1 MNITQQEIED
11 WVQNKSDGIFHYTK
25 IKDGMIDRK
34 MFGTLRTIMHRMR
47 DKGLA
52 YPVTGKDGWW
62 RAADKSL
69 EEEQWWNRNGDEAED
84 CITLPLGINKYAHLT
99 VPSLVLVAGLY
110 NQGKTAFC
118 LNVVKLNID
127 KWKDNTFLFAS
138 EGLEQLSWKFRKLLP
153 FIDKPPPFKVY
164 RRFDNFADVIV
175 PNGLNIVDYL
185 RTDMDKPYTVTN
197 KLVEINKAL
206 GPEGVAVVAMQKPP
220 GRKIAF
226 GGTSTGAEPTLY
238 LSIDKGYLEFEK
250 IKAPKPMDI
259 DPYHTK
265 IHFKIAQGVNFI
277 EGDTVVE

>member
-1 MNITQQEIED
+1 MKITQQEIED
-11 WVQNKSDGIFHYTK
+11 WVTQKADGVFHYTK
-25 IKDGMIDRK
+25 IMDGEIDRK
-34 MFGTLRTIMHRMR
+34 LYGTLRTIMHRMR

-52 YPVTGKDGWW
+52 YPVTGRDGFW
-62 RAADKSL
+62 RKADL
-69 EEEQWWNRNGDEAED
+69 DLQEEQWWNRNGNEVSDS
-84 CITLPLGINKYAHLT
+84 IFLPLGINEYAHL
-99 VPSLVLVAGLY
+99 PRPALVLVAGLY

-127 KWKDNTFLFAS
+127 NWKDNIFLFAS
-138 EGLEQLSWKFRKLLP
+138 EGLEQLSWKFQKLLP
-153 FIDKPPPFKVY
+153 LLEKPPPFKTY

-175 PNGLNIVDYL
+175 PDGLNIVDYL

-197 KLVEINKAL
+197 KLLEINKKL
-206 GPEGVAVVAMQKPP
+206 TTGVAVVAMQKPP

-265 IHFKIAQGVNFI
+265 IHFKITQGVNFI